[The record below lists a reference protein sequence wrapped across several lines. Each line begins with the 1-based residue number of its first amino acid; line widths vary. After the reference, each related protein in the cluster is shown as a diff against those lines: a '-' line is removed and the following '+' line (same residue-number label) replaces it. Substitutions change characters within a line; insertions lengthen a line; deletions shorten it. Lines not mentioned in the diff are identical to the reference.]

1 MTTKEK
7 TEEGAWVP
15 FTELEKYLSTIKV
28 ALSNISENIDKTV
41 EQMKEFIK
49 HNEGENNDG

>member
-15 FTELEKYLSTIKV
+15 FTELEKYLSTLKD
-28 ALSNISENIDKTV
+28 ALSNISANIDKTL
-41 EQMKEFIK
+41 EQMKEFI
-49 HNEGENNDG
+49 NTEGENNNG